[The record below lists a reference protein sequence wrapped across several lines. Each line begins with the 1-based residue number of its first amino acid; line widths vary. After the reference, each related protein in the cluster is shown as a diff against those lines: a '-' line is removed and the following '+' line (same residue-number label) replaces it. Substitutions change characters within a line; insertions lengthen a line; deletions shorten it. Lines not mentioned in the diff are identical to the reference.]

1 MCTVHMHTAS
11 GGGLPGRYLVKPGA
25 YRPRETSTVVGGGAG
40 TVGRGGDDGAGGGGA
55 AGHHTPV
62 VFDARQVAELLPMKA
77 CVKSMV
83 AALTALSDGS
93 AIMPVRQ
100 VVRLPIKSKVGVLAA
115 GEKSNLAE
123 NLARGH

>member
-1 MCTVHMHTAS
+1 
-11 GGGLPGRYLVKPGA
+11 
-25 YRPRETSTVVGGGAG
+25 
-40 TVGRGGDDGAGGGGA
+40 
-55 AGHHTPV
+55 
-62 VFDARQVAELLPMKA
+62 MKA

-123 NLARGH
+123 NLARGHCWVASCLLEGVRGEATHQCPLGAVVCGA